1 MRQFQDSPAGGA
13 REPSSYF
20 LVNDALDLHGLHD
33 VGDELRVDVGVSDL
47 LVEQSSDGALHTHTS
62 VGLKTFNLGIAGR
75 KFLNAKTVP
84 LTLNFGLMVCGLKLT
99 LRMGISPETEGT
111 SACVRQ
117 HPPNSLSVC
126 VCVMNSHLLRQV

>member
-62 VGLKTFNLGIAGR
+62 VGLKTFNRDRRQEIPERKNCPTYFELRADGLWLEADVKNGNIA
-75 KFLNAKTVP
+75 
-84 LTLNFGLMVCGLKLT
+84 
-99 LRMGISPETEGT
+99 
-111 SACVRQ
+111 
-117 HPPNSLSVC
+117 
-126 VCVMNSHLLRQV
+126 